1 MSESEEER
9 EDGSSSEEDTNTRE
23 ELDENDV
30 KLQQMRRG
38 AQKRGGQ
45 SKIAARFEGLVSYDE
60 MLRKHAFQRMKDGLQ
75 KILTLHTA
83 VELSSICGCL
93 GLKVQE
99 KASTS
104 IHFITEYAYESNDL
118 DGERIKHIMNFMWE
132 GALWEYLH
140 SIGHPVHS
148 MRPDPKKTI
157 IEIWEQGG
165 LLGANTNGFVPHF
178 IAREV
183 KKRNEWIQSA
193 DIQDRLEK
201 LRKAQDAAKHA
212 ERKVVSEHDYTN
224 ILSYFNQMSALRR
237 LEQAVREYLIS
248 EIEIARS
255 RVDSCNET
263 AKFSRQQQAENE
275 QYYMRIVD
283 AINEQL
289 ALTESVCEERIAERY
304 QVESDL
310 QRLHNVL
317 ASYIEVAQSRQ
328 EAGGGTAQPLR
339 MRELDEAAPG
349 VRALHAQLQKYKQ
362 ICDDADDALRGKAR
376 AQLTEVDRL
385 NEIAEALQTELEG
398 VSDFCTRET
407 ARADRAERALFYCQR
422 QLARTEH
429 KQKVTA
435 QEAWFATQRFANK
448 LTHQQRMARSLKPVL
463 LAALGHSHRSM
474 YTLARA
480 ALSTLELA
488 DTEEL
493 NMVFE
498 RACMRRQD
506 QLSFAV
512 RKAELA
518 RQAALA
524 SAGGVPSRSKKVKVA
539 AKKKGG
545 GDGSSKASAPSGKSS
560 RASTPS
566 EASRPNSRATTP
578 KASASTKSAAAP
590 SSSTKKKPAKKK

>member
-1 MSESEEER
+1 
-9 EDGSSSEEDTNTRE
+9 
-23 ELDENDV
+23 
-30 KLQQMRRG
+30 
-38 AQKRGGQ
+38 
-45 SKIAARFEGLVSYDE
+45 
-60 MLRKHAFQRMKDGLQ
+60 
-75 KILTLHTA
+75 
-83 VELSSICGCL
+83 
-93 GLKVQE
+93 
-99 KASTS
+99 
-104 IHFITEYAYESNDL
+104 
-118 DGERIKHIMNFMWE
+118 
-132 GALWEYLH
+132 
-140 SIGHPVHS
+140 

-165 LLGANTNGFVPHF
+165 LLGANVNGFVPHF

-248 EIEIARS
+248 ETEIARS

-263 AKFSRQQQAENE
+263 ARFSRMQQAENE
-275 QYYMRIVD
+275 QYYMKIVD
-283 AINEQL
+283 TINEQL

-310 QRLHNVL
+310 QRLYNVL
-317 ASYIEVAQSRQ
+317 GSYIEVEQSRQ
-328 EAGGGTAQPLR
+328 EVGGGAVQPLK
-339 MRELDEAAPG
+339 MKELDEAAPG
-349 VRALHAQLQKYKQ
+349 VRALHGLLQKYKE
-362 ICDDADDALRGKAR
+362 IRDDADDAIRVKAR
-376 AQLTEVDRL
+376 AQLAEVDRL
-385 NEIAEALQTELEG
+385 NEIAEALQAELEG
-398 VSDFCTRET
+398 VSDFCARET
-407 ARADRAERALFYCQR
+407 ARADRAERALFFTQR
-422 QLARTEH
+422 KLVRAEH
-429 KQKVTA
+429 KHKVTVH
-435 QEAWFATQRFANK
+435 EAWFAAERFANK
-448 LTHQQRMARSLKPVL
+448 LTHQERMARSLKPVL
-463 LAALGHSHRSM
+463 VAALGHSHRSM
-474 YTLARA
+474 HTLGRA

-493 NMVFE
+493 NMIFE
-498 RACMRRQD
+498 RACMKRQD

-524 SAGGVPSRSKKVKVA
+524 SAGGGPSRSKKVKVA
-539 AKKKGG
+539 AKKKG

-578 KASASTKSAAAP
+578 KAAASTKGAAP